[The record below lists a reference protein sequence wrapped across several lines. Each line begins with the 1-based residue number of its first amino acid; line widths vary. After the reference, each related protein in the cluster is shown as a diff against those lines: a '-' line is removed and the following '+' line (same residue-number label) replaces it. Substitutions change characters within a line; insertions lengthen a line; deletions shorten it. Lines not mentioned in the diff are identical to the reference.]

1 MPIKKRSIR
10 SYIEVMP
17 VMLTIS
23 DNSAKVFEYISV
35 SNRLKTNGDRVTII
49 PSEIY
54 PLTDISSISL
64 IPKSHTPSRE
74 VHFYQNV
81 PDLRWDVNSPQSTT
95 G

>member
-64 IPKSHTPSRE
+64 IPKATLLPAKSIFIKMFQT
-74 VHFYQNV
+74 
-81 PDLRWDVNSPQSTT
+81 
-95 G
+95 